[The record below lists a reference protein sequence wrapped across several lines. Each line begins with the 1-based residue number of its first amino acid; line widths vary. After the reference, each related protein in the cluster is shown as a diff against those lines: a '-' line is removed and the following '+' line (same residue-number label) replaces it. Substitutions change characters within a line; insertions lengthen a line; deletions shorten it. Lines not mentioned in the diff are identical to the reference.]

1 METAHAAVRGGRHYR
16 NGIGRLRFRSRSAR
30 PAVLVAVLVMGA
42 ASAAASGA
50 GEVQE
55 ARQGEVVVLITDHRE
70 AIDDFASL
78 VVTTTGARLHRR
90 GHVADEG
97 WSVIEVPPREVDLTR
112 YRDGD
117 TFEVVRAPVAAG
129 RYDAVDLLLA
139 GPASG
144 VLLAGDR
151 VTVPLEVSPAR
162 VAVEVRPDQVT
173 NLTFDL
179 VVHDLRDHPGKTWG
193 VLLDE
198 VRVANVAVA
207 VSE

>member
-1 METAHAAVRGGRHYR
+1 MHSQSVRSRNGRLWCQVRSARRGGRV
-16 NGIGRLRFRSRSAR
+16 A
-30 PAVLVAVLVMGA
+30 ALVAVLVTGA

-50 GEVQE
+50 GEGREV
-55 ARQGEVVVLITDHRE
+55 RHGEVVVLITDHRE

-78 VVTTTGARLHRR
+78 VVTATGARLHRR

-112 YRDGD
+112 YRDGA
-117 TFEVVRAPVAAG
+117 TFELVRAPVAAG
-129 RYDAVDLLLA
+129 RYDAADLLLA
-139 GPASG
+139 GSARG

-151 VTVPLEVSPAR
+151 VPVPLEVSPVR

-193 VLLDE
+193 VLLEE
-198 VRVANVAVA
+198 VRVANAAVA
-207 VSE
+207 VPE

>member
-1 METAHAAVRGGRHYR
+1 MTGAPRAPIW
-16 NGIGRLRFRSRSAR
+16 GIVKDVGNGRLRFRRRSAR
-30 PAVLVAVLVMGA
+30 LAVLVAGLVMGA

-55 ARQGEVVVLITDHRE
+55 AREGEVVVLITDHRE

-78 VVTTTGARLHRR
+78 VVIATGARLHRR

-97 WSVIEVPPREVDLTR
+97 WSAIEVPPREVDLTR
-112 YRDGD
+112 YRDGA
-117 TFEVVRAPVAAG
+117 TFELVRAAVAAG
-129 RYDAVDLLLA
+129 RYDAADLLLA
-139 GPASG
+139 GPARG
-144 VLLAGDR
+144 VVLAGDR
-151 VTVPLEVSPAR
+151 VAVPLEVSPVR

-179 VVHDLRDHPGKTWG
+179 VVYDLRDHPGRTWG

-198 VRVANVAVA
+198 VRVANVAVT
-207 VSE
+207 VPE